1 MTLRD
6 QAQAVR
12 LLRRWR
18 DLSAAITKNCSD
30 REFIALSAAWEL
42 LRVQTAAFVGHEAE
56 ETPAAI
62 FDRLGREPL

>member
-1 MTLRD
+1 MSPRD

-18 DLSAAITKNCSD
+18 DLSKAITKGCSD
-30 REFIALSAAWEL
+30 EKFIALSAAWEL
-42 LRVQTAAFVGHEAE
+42 LRVQTAAFVGHEPE

-62 FDRLGREPL
+62 FDRLGREPH